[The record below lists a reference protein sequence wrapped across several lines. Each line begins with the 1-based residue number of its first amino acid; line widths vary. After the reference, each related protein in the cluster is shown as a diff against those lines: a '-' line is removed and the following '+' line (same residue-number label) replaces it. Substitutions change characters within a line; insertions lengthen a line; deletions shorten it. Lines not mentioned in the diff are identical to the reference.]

1 MSRIVEFSESGG
13 PEVLRFKNVDV
24 PEAGPGQVRIRVKAI
39 GLNRAES
46 MWRENKY
53 IEPVQFPARLGY
65 EAVGTVDSVGKDV
78 TTVAVGDEVNVIPSF
93 SMNQYGMY
101 GEVVLAP
108 IHAVV
113 KHPEGLWSVEAA
125 SIWMMFVTAYG
136 ALIEDAKIT
145 SQDAVVIPGASSS
158 VGLAAIQIANAV
170 GAKSIALTR
179 TSAKR
184 KQLTDAG
191 AKYVIATEEE
201 DLLKEIDKITEGHG
215 ARVVFDPV
223 GGPTL
228 SKLVKAMSFQGL
240 LYLYGA
246 LSDQPT
252 TLPVARPHRKDHHHQ
267 RPQYLAHE
275 RRSRAPKGSGRF
287 CDQRSGARHVEANR
301 RQGFPIRQDCR
312 CASLSR
318 SERADRQDRC
328 HGLIQRGR
336 LGQKSGVLSRRV
348 QARSRTRS
356 T

>member
-13 PEVLRFKNVDV
+13 PEVLRFTNVDV

-53 IEPVQFPARLGY
+53 IEPVKFPARLGY

-78 TTVAVGDEVNVIPSF
+78 TTIAVGDEVNTIPSF

-113 KHPEGLWSVEAA
+113 KHPKGLSAVEAA

-136 ALIEDAKIT
+136 ALIDDAKIT

-158 VGLAAIQIANAV
+158 VGLAAIQIANSV

-201 DLLKEIDKITEGHG
+201 DLVKEINEITGGQG

-228 SKLVKAMSFQGL
+228 LELIKAMSFQGI

-246 LSDQPT
+246 LSDQAT
-252 TLPVARPHRKDHHHQ
+252 TVPPLALIGKILTIKGHNIWVTSGNPVRQKAAVDFVISGLEKRTLKPIIDRVFPFDKIVDAHR
-267 RPQYLAHE
+267 YLEA
-275 RRSRAPKGSGRF
+275 SG
-287 CDQRSGARHVEANR
+287 QIGKIVVT
-301 RQGFPIRQDCR
+301 I
-312 CASLSR
+312 
-318 SERADRQDRC
+318 
-328 HGLIQRGR
+328 
-336 LGQKSGVLSRRV
+336 
-348 QARSRTRS
+348 
-356 T
+356 

>member
-1 MSRIVEFSESGG
+1 MSRVVEFAEAGG

-46 MWRENKY
+46 MWRHNEY
-53 IEPVQFPARLGY
+53 IEPVKFPARLGY
-65 EAVGTVDSVGKDV
+65 EAVGTVDSVGRDV
-78 TTVAVGDEVNVIPSF
+78 TTIAVGDEVNVIPSF

-113 KHPEGLWSVEAA
+113 RQPKRLTSVEAA

-158 VGLAAIQIANAV
+158 VGLAAIQITNSV

-184 KQLTDAG
+184 KHLTDAG

-201 DLLKEIDKITEGHG
+201 DLVKAINEITGGQG

-228 SKLVKAMSFQGL
+228 PKLIKTMSFQGL

-246 LSDQPT
+246 LSDQAT
-252 TLPVARPHRKDHHHQ
+252 TVPPLDLIAKVLTIKGYNIGTTSGDPQ
-267 RPQYLAHE
+267 RQKAAVDFVLNGLE
-275 RRSRAPKGSGRF
+275 KGTLKPLIDRVF
-287 CDQRSGARHVEANR
+287 PFDQIVEAHR
-301 RQGFPIRQDCR
+301 YLE
-312 CASLSR
+312 AS
-318 SERADRQDRC
+318 
-328 HGLIQRGR
+328 
-336 LGQKSGVLSRRV
+336 GQFGKIVV
-348 QARSRTRS
+348 TI
-356 T
+356 

>member
-1 MSRIVEFSESGG
+1 MSRVVEFSEAGG
-13 PEVLRFKNVDV
+13 PEVLRFKSVDV
-24 PEAGPGQVRIRVKAI
+24 PEAGPGQVRIRVKAL

-65 EAVGTVDSVGKDV
+65 EAVGTVDSVGRDV
-78 TTVAVGDEVNVIPSF
+78 TTIAVGEEVNTIPSF

-113 KHPEGLWSVEAA
+113 KHPKGLSPVEAA

-136 ALIEDAKIT
+136 ALIDDAKIT
-145 SQDAVVIPGASSS
+145 RQDAVVIPGASSS
-158 VGLAAIQIANAV
+158 VGLAAIQIANSV

-184 KQLTDAG
+184 KHLTAAG

-201 DLLKEIDKITEGHG
+201 DLVKEIDKITGGQG

-228 SKLVKAMSFQGL
+228 
-240 LYLYGA
+240 
-246 LSDQPT
+246 
-252 TLPVARPHRKDHHHQ
+252 
-267 RPQYLAHE
+267 
-275 RRSRAPKGSGRF
+275 
-287 CDQRSGARHVEANR
+287 
-301 RQGFPIRQDCR
+301 
-312 CASLSR
+312 
-318 SERADRQDRC
+318 
-328 HGLIQRGR
+328 
-336 LGQKSGVLSRRV
+336 
-348 QARSRTRS
+348 
-356 T
+356 

>member
-1 MSRIVEFSESGG
+1 MSRVIEFSEAGG
-13 PEVLRFKNVDV
+13 PEVLRFKDVDV

-53 IEPVQFPARLGY
+53 IELVKFPARLGY

-78 TTVAVGDEVNVIPSF
+78 TAIAVGDEVNTIPSF

-113 KHPEGLWSVEAA
+113 KHPQGLSPVEAA

-136 ALIEDAKIT
+136 ALIDDAKIT

-158 VGLAAIQIANAV
+158 VGLAAIQIANSV

-201 DLLKEIDKITEGHG
+201 DLVKEINEITGGQG

-228 SKLVKAMSFQGL
+228 LELIKAMSLQGI

-246 LSDQPT
+246 LSDQAT
-252 TLPVARPHRKDHHHQ
+252 TVPPLALIGKILTIKGYNIWITSGNPERQKAAVDFVINGLEKGTLKPIIDRVFPFDKIVDAHR
-267 RPQYLAHE
+267 YLEA
-275 RRSRAPKGSGRF
+275 SG
-287 CDQRSGARHVEANR
+287 QVGKIVVT
-301 RQGFPIRQDCR
+301 I
-312 CASLSR
+312 
-318 SERADRQDRC
+318 
-328 HGLIQRGR
+328 
-336 LGQKSGVLSRRV
+336 
-348 QARSRTRS
+348 
-356 T
+356 

>member
-1 MSRIVEFSESGG
+1 MCKCLRIIITISKRGSYMSRIVEFSEAGG

-24 PEAGPGQVRIRVKAI
+24 PEAGPGQVRIPVKAI

-46 MWRENKY
+46 MGRENKD

-78 TTVAVGDEVNVIPSF
+78 TTIAVGDEVNTIPSF

-113 KHPEGLWSVEAA
+113 KHPKGLLPVEAA
-125 SIWMMFVTAYG
+125 SIWMMFITAYG

-158 VGLAAIQIANAV
+158 VGLAAIQIANSV

-179 TSAKR
+179 ASAKR
-184 KQLTDAG
+184 KQLTAAG
-191 AKYVIATEEE
+191 VKEVIATEEE
-201 DLLKEIDKITEGHG
+201 DGLKEIDKSTGGQG
-215 ARVVFDPV
+215 AGVVYDPV

-228 SKLVKAMSFQGL
+228 SKLTKAMSFQGL

-246 LSDQPT
+246 LSDQAT
-252 TLPVARPHRKDHHHQ
+252 TLPVLDLIGKMITIKGHNIWVTSGDPARQKTAVDFVISGLEKGTLKPIIDRVFTFDMIVDAHR
-267 RPQYLAHE
+267 LL
-275 RRSRAPKGSGRF
+275 
-287 CDQRSGARHVEANR
+287 VT
-301 RQGFPIRQDCR
+301 CR
-312 CASLSR
+312 KIGNIVAL
-318 SERADRQDRC
+318 
-328 HGLIQRGR
+328 
-336 LGQKSGVLSRRV
+336 
-348 QARSRTRS
+348 
-356 T
+356 

>member
-1 MSRIVEFSESGG
+1 MSRVVEFSEAGR
-13 PEVLRFKNVDV
+13 PEVLKFKNVDI

-46 MWRENKY
+46 MWRENQY
-53 IEPVQFPARLGY
+53 TEPVKFPARLGY

-78 TTVAVGDEVNVIPSF
+78 TTIAVGEEVNTIPSF

-113 KHPEGLWSVEAA
+113 RHPKGLSPVEAA

-136 ALIEDAKIT
+136 ALVDDAKIT

-158 VGLAAIQIANAV
+158 VGLAAIRIANSV

-184 KQLTDAG
+184 KQLIDAG

-201 DLLKEIDKITEGHG
+201 DLVKEINEITGGQG

-223 GGPTL
+223 GGPTV
-228 SKLVKAMSFQGL
+228 SKLIKAMSFQAL

-246 LSDQPT
+246 LSDQAT
-252 TLPVARPHRKDHHHQ
+252 TLPVLDLIGKIITIKGHNIWVTSGDPPRQKAAVDFVSDGLEKGTLKPIIDRVFAFDKIVDAHR
-267 RPQYLAHE
+267 YL
-275 RRSRAPKGSGRF
+275 
-287 CDQRSGARHVEANR
+287 EA
-301 RQGFPIRQDCR
+301 
-312 CASLSR
+312 
-318 SERADRQDRC
+318 SEQI
-328 HGLIQRGR
+328 GKI
-336 LGQKSGVLSRRV
+336 VV
-348 QARSRTRS
+348 TI
-356 T
+356 